1 MLDLD
6 AAEMVLLQQQEPMKQ
21 GVLSVTMVIVTCVM
35 QQNMVA
41 VQMV

>member
-6 AAEMVLLQQQEPMKQ
+6 AAQMVLLQQQEPMKQ

-35 QQNMVA
+35 
-41 VQMV
+41 